1 MASDPP
7 LTTVPS
13 RAGSGAAPAGGGS
26 GGGAVA
32 GGGGGMKSS
41 LVFRDQVAAMGS
53 WFELWN
59 PCEQTVGLY
68 SLLRRLG
75 PTQARFLALVL
86 DRSLADCTELRQR
99 ERHANDPAYIERLG
113 REPRDQAL
121 GQLLGLLPLLA
132 PGNQAAKQAY
142 LALIPQVL
150 AHALDCRPLVE
161 GARQLLSYSL
171 IHPAISSRDDRRLLT
186 LWLRHL
192 EERISTSRYQEHG
205 GGGPDSLNGT
215 ALDDGGLSGGRAPG
229 SALDS
234 WATVDSLGSLNGHHQ
249 PQQQQHHHHHHHH
262 FGGDLNGL
270 APLGGGSLPP
280 GLDSSHMALH
290 PSNLSSTFAPA
301 GQSLSQPMLK
311 RSSSL
316 TPPCSISS
324 LHQQLPQGFG
334 NGGGGGRPMLG
345 TGGSS
350 PHPTTSV
357 DWRCVPPAGLPPPAQ
372 PEADALGPPLSPQ
385 SSGASSGSEGHGA
398 EDPLQPGFGLDG
410 SGMKDVPSWLKSLRL
425 HKYAYLFA
433 HMSYEE
439 MMGLTE
445 EKLEAQSV
453 TKGARHKIVLSIRKL
468 KERPATLRQLE
479 KSLQE
484 EGDVRTALVELRA
497 MLQTPMKASGRSED
511 GGHRDGSPHRGAAAP
526 STPSAVGDESA
537 PSSSM
542 LAEEQRG
549 EGAGRGEE
557 EESPPSSLDSAGCSP
572 SKGAGGGAASATA
585 GPGDAAG
592 GEEDEDLPSLFARV
606 VGKVCSSLLV
616 SVRGAEDPSV
626 CQFVTLVDKCLAHEA
641 FSPAQKR
648 RLFSWRQQV
657 HKAWHPVPP
666 RRCLDGTSG
675 SAGAGRHHHQHPHHP
690 LHHPQHQPT
699 IGGGPVAGSTA
710 SPCPSS
716 SQGPPRPPPAG
727 SSRWCGAGVLPPL
740 VGGSDFGRLAGPN
753 SGPPHPGTAPLGRP
767 PAVFFGGGGD
777 CPSGSG
783 PLGGGGGAG
792 GPLAM
797 VIKRPSLQEHLNK
810 PHVQIQRTHS
820 APVRPNPVVASLYK
834 QVAAGNGRM
843 QADASANDPEINNRL
858 ESLCLSV
865 TEHALGG
872 SDGMPP
878 F

>member
-1 MASDPP
+1 MQLIQGAWPP
-7 LTTVPS
+7 QRLGDVLFD
-13 RAGSGAAPAGGGS
+13 RGAGGAAPAG
-26 GGGAVA
+26 AVA
-32 GGGGGMKSS
+32 GGGGMKSS

-99 ERHANDPAYIERLG
+99 ERHANDPAYIERLA

-132 PGNQAAKQAY
+132 PGNQAAKAAY
-142 LALIPQVL
+142 LNLIPQVL

-192 EERISTSRYQEHG
+192 EDRISTSRYQEHG
-205 GGGPDSLNGT
+205 GSGAESLNGT
-215 ALDDGGLSGGRAPG
+215 GGLDDGGGSLAAGRP
-229 SALDS
+229 SAGLDS
-234 WATVDSLGSLNGHHQ
+234 WPAVDGLGSLNGHH
-249 PQQQQHHHHHHHH
+249 HHPY
-262 FGGDLNGL
+262 GGDLNGFGL
-270 APLGGGSLPP
+270 APLVTGGGSLPP

-290 PSNLSSTFAPA
+290 PSNLSTFAPA

-316 TPPCSISS
+316 TPPCSTSS
-324 LHQQLPQGFG
+324 LHQPQMPQAQQGFG
-334 NGGGGGRPMLG
+334 RLLG
-345 TGGSS
+345 SHS
-350 PHPTTSV
+350 ASV
-357 DWRCVPPAGLPPPAQ
+357 DWRCGPPPG
-372 PEADALGPPLSPQ
+372 PPPHEAEAVGPPLSPQ

-398 EDPLQPGFGLDG
+398 EDQAQPGFNLDG

-433 HMSYEE
+433 NMSYEE
-439 MMGLTE
+439 MMNLTE

-484 EGDVRTALVELRA
+484 EGDIRTALVELRA
-497 MLQTPMKASGRSED
+497 MLQTPMKASSRAED
-511 GGHRDGSPHRGAAAP
+511 GQDGAVPPHR
-526 STPSAVGDESA
+526 SAS
-537 PSSSM
+537 PSSSSSV
-542 LAEEQRG
+542 ASAAHPSG
-549 EGAGRGEE
+549 GGGDNDIGSGSATTSSSVVTEE
-557 EESPPSSLDSAGCSP
+557 EERRAEEEESSPPSSLDSACGGGGSRSP
-572 SKGAGGGAASATA
+572 SKGGPTA
-585 GPGDAAG
+585 VDAAA
-592 GEEDEDLPSLFARV
+592 EEDEDLPGLFTRV

-616 SVRGAEDPSV
+616 SVRAEDQSV
-626 CQFVTLVDKCLAHEA
+626 GQFVTLVDKCLAHEA

-666 RRCLDGTSG
+666 RRSID
-675 SAGAGRHHHQHPHHP
+675 ARHHHHHHSP
-690 LHHPQHQPT
+690 ASSAA
-699 IGGGPVAGSTA
+699 VAA
-710 SPCPSS
+710 AAVA
-716 SQGPPRPPPAG
+716 QGPRPPPAG
-727 SSRWCGAGVLPPL
+727 RWCSVGSSVLPPL
-740 VGGSDFGRLAGPN
+740 VGGSDFCRLAGPN
-753 SGPPHPGTAPLGRP
+753 GPPPAPAPLGRP
-767 PAVFFGGGGD
+767 PAVFFGTAGAGGSVD
-777 CPSGSG
+777 CPGGSNGG
-783 PLGGGGGAG
+783 PLG

-797 VIKRPSLQEHLNK
+797 VIKRPSLQE
-810 PHVQIQRTHS
+810 IQRTHS

-834 QVAAGNGRM
+834 QAAANSGACSGRM
-843 QADASANDPEINNRL
+843 QADASANDPDINNRL

>member
-1 MASDPP
+1 MASDSP
-7 LTTVPS
+7 LTSVPT
-13 RAGSGAAPAGGGS
+13 RASSGPGGAAPAGA
-26 GGGAVA
+26 AVA
-32 GGGGGMKSS
+32 GGGGMKSS

-86 DRSLADCTELRQR
+86 DRSLADCAELRQR
-99 ERHANDPAYIERLG
+99 ERHANDPAYIERLA

-121 GQLLGLLPLLA
+121 GQLLGLLPLLT
-132 PGNQAAKQAY
+132 PGNQAAKAAY
-142 LALIPQVL
+142 LSLIPQVL

-171 IHPAISSRDDRRLLT
+171 IHPAINSRDDRRLLT

-192 EERISTSRYQEHG
+192 EERISSSRYQEHG
-205 GGGPDSLNGT
+205 GGGAESLNGT
-215 ALDDGGLSGGRAPG
+215 GGLDDGGGSLATGRPPTGG
-229 SALDS
+229 LDS
-234 WATVDSLGSLNGHHQ
+234 WAAVDGLGSLNGHN
-249 PQQQQHHHHHHHH
+249 HHHHHHHH
-262 FGGDLNGL
+262 YGGGDLNGFGL
-270 APLGGGSLPP
+270 APLGTAGGSLPP

-290 PSNLSSTFAPA
+290 PSNLSTYAPA

-316 TPPCSISS
+316 TPPCSTTS
-324 LHQQLPQGFG
+324 LHQQLPQAQQGFG
-334 NGGGGGRPMLG
+334 PGRLLG
-345 TGGSS
+345 S
-350 PHPTTSV
+350 HPTSV
-357 DWRCVPPAGLPPPAQ
+357 DWRCGPPPG
-372 PEADALGPPLSPQ
+372 PPHEAETIGPPLSPQ
-385 SSGASSGSEGHGA
+385 SSGASSGSEGHGT
-398 EDPLQPGFGLDG
+398 EDLGQPGFNLDG
-410 SGMKDVPSWLKSLRL
+410 SGMKGKCLCDVPSWLKSLRL

-433 HMSYEE
+433 SMSYEE
-439 MMGLTE
+439 MMNLTE

-484 EGDVRTALVELRA
+484 EGDIRTALAELRA
-497 MLQTPMKASGRSED
+497 MLQTPMKASSRAED
-511 GGHRDGSPHRGAAAP
+511 GQDGGGPLHRAASPGSSTSTVTRLSGNGDDIGGGGAV
-526 STPSAVGDESA
+526 SLSSA
-537 PSSSM
+537 
-542 LAEEQRG
+542 AEE
-549 EGAGRGEE
+549 EGTRSKEE
-557 EESPPSSLDSAGCSP
+557 DSPPSSLDSACGGPSP
-572 SKGAGGGAASATA
+572 AHSPNKGGAAAMAT
-585 GPGDAAG
+585 DVS
-592 GEEDEDLPSLFARV
+592 GEEDEDLPGLFTRV

-616 SVRGAEDPSV
+616 SVRAEDQSV
-626 CQFVTLVDKCLAHEA
+626 SQFVTLVDKCLAHEA

-666 RRCLDGTSG
+666 RRSIDT
-675 SAGAGRHHHQHPHHP
+675 RHHH
-690 LHHPQHQPT
+690 
-699 IGGGPVAGSTA
+699 VSAATA
-710 SPCPSS
+710 AT
-716 SQGPPRPPPAG
+716 QGPRLPPAG
-727 SSRWCGAGVLPPL
+727 RWCAVGSSVLPPL
-740 VGGSDFGRLAGPN
+740 AGGSDFGRLAGP
-753 SGPPHPGTAPLGRP
+753 SGPPVAPPLGRP
-767 PAVFFGGGGD
+767 PAVFFGGGASVD
-777 CPSGSG
+777 CPGGSNGGG
-783 PLGGGGGAG
+783 PLG

-834 QVAAGNGRM
+834 QAATNNGRM
-843 QADASANDPEINNRL
+843 QADTSANDPELNNRL

>member
-1 MASDPP
+1 
-7 LTTVPS
+7 
-13 RAGSGAAPAGGGS
+13 
-26 GGGAVA
+26 
-32 GGGGGMKSS
+32 MKSS

-86 DRSLADCTELRQR
+86 DRSLADCAELRQR
-99 ERHANDPAYIERLG
+99 ERHANDPAYIERLA

-132 PGNQAAKQAY
+132 PGNQAAKAAY
-142 LALIPQVL
+142 LSLIPQVL

-171 IHPAISSRDDRRLLT
+171 IHPAINSRDDRRLLT

-192 EERISTSRYQEHG
+192 EERISSSRYQEHG
-205 GGGPDSLNGT
+205 GGGAEPLNGT
-215 ALDDGGLSGGRAPG
+215 AGLDDGGGSLAAGRPPTSG
-229 SALDS
+229 LDS
-234 WATVDSLGSLNGHHQ
+234 RAAIDGLGSLNGHHHHHHH
-249 PQQQQHHHHHHHH
+249 QQQHHHY
-262 FGGDLNGL
+262 GGSDLNGFGL
-270 APLGGGSLPP
+270 APLGTAGGSLPP

-290 PSNLSSTFAPA
+290 PSNLSSYAPA

-316 TPPCSISS
+316 TPPCSTTS
-324 LHQQLPQGFG
+324 LHQQLSQAQQGFG
-334 NGGGGGRPMLG
+334 PGRLLG
-345 TGGSS
+345 S
-350 PHPTTSV
+350 HPTSAVKNQDHTCVANIFVWRTFVV
-357 DWRCVPPAGLPPPAQ
+357 DWRCGPPPG
-372 PEADALGPPLSPQ
+372 PPHEAETIGPPLSPQ
-385 SSGASSGSEGHGA
+385 SSGASSGSEGHGT
-398 EDPLQPGFGLDG
+398 EDQGQPGFNLDG
-410 SGMKDVPSWLKSLRL
+410 SGMKGKCLCDVPSWLKSLRL

-433 HMSYEE
+433 NMSYEE
-439 MMGLTE
+439 MMNLTE

-484 EGDVRTALVELRA
+484 EGDIRTALAELRA
-497 MLQTPMKASGRSED
+497 MLQTPMKASSRVED
-511 GGHRDGSPHRGAAAP
+511 GQDGGSLQRASSPGSSSSAAP
-526 STPSAVGDESA
+526 HSSGNGNEMVGGASVSSA
-537 PSSSM
+537 
-542 LAEEQRG
+542 AEE
-549 EGAGRGEE
+549 EGARSKE
-557 EESPPSSLDSAGCSP
+557 EESPPSSLDSACSGQSPAHSP
-572 SKGAGGGAASATA
+572 SKGGGAAASAM
-585 GPGDAAG
+585 DAS
-592 GEEDEDLPSLFARV
+592 GEEDEDLPGLFTRV

-616 SVRGAEDPSV
+616 SVRAEDQSV
-626 CQFVTLVDKCLAHEA
+626 SQFITLVDKCLAHEA

-666 RRCLDGTSG
+666 RRSID
-675 SAGAGRHHHQHPHHP
+675 ARHHH
-690 LHHPQHQPT
+690 
-699 IGGGPVAGSTA
+699 VSAATA
-710 SPCPSS
+710 ATA
-716 SQGPPRPPPAG
+716 QGPRLPPAG
-727 SSRWCGAGVLPPL
+727 RWCGSSVLPPL
-740 VGGSDFGRLAGPN
+740 AGGSDFGRLAGPTTVE
-753 SGPPHPGTAPLGRP
+753 GPW
-767 PAVFFGGGGD
+767 
-777 CPSGSG
+777 
-783 PLGGGGGAG
+783 G

-797 VIKRPSLQEHLNK
+797 VIKRPSLQEHLSK

-834 QVAAGNGRM
+834 QAATNSGRM
-843 QADASANDPEINNRL
+843 QADTSANDPDLNNRL

>member
-1 MASDPP
+1 M
-7 LTTVPS
+7 
-13 RAGSGAAPAGGGS
+13 GGS
-26 GGGAVA
+26 GGAVA
-32 GGGGGMKSS
+32 GGGMKSS

-99 ERHANDPAYIERLG
+99 ERHANDPAYIERLA

-215 ALDDGGLSGGRAPG
+215 ALDDGGLGGGRAPG
-229 SALDS
+229 SGLDS
-234 WATVDSLGSLNGHHQ
+234 WAAVDGLGSLNGHHQ
-249 PQQQQHHHHHHHH
+249 AQQQQHHHHHHHH

-290 PSNLSSTFAPA
+290 SSNLSSTFAPA

-316 TPPCSISS
+316 TPPCSVSS

-345 TGGSS
+345 GGSS

-357 DWRCVPPAGLPPPAQ
+357 DWRCVPPSGLPPPVQ
-372 PEADALGPPLSPQ
+372 PDADAIGPPLSPQ

-484 EGDVRTALVELRA
+484 EGDIRTALVELRA

-511 GGHRDGSPHRGAAAP
+511 GGHQDGSPHRGVAQSSLSAHP
-526 STPSAVGDESA
+526 STPSAVNDEAA
-537 PSSSM
+537 PSSSSSSVV
-542 LAEEQRG
+542 AEEQRG
-549 EGAGRGEE
+549 EGGGE

-572 SKGAGGGAASATA
+572 SKGGGGGGAALTMAV
-585 GPGDAAG
+585 PGDAARG
-592 GEEDEDLPSLFARV
+592 DEDEDLPGLFARV

-666 RRCLDGTSG
+666 RRCLDGT
-675 SAGAGRHHHQHPHHP
+675 GAGTRHHHHPHHSQQQQQHP
-690 LHHPQHQPT
+690 LHHQM
-699 IGGGPVAGSTA
+699 IGAGPVAVSTTP
-710 SPCPSS
+710 SPCSS
-716 SQGPPRPPPAG
+716 SQGGIGVGGPPRPPPAG
-727 SSRWCGAGVLPPL
+727 RWCGAGVLPPL

-753 SGPPHPGTAPLGRP
+753 NGPPPSTGPLGRP
-767 PAVFFGGGGD
+767 PAVFFGGAAD
-777 CPSGSG
+777 CPGGSSS
-783 PLGGGGGAG
+783 LGGGGG

-834 QVAAGNGRM
+834 QVASGNGRM

>member
-1 MASDPP
+1 
-7 LTTVPS
+7 
-13 RAGSGAAPAGGGS
+13 
-26 GGGAVA
+26 
-32 GGGGGMKSS
+32 
-41 LVFRDQVAAMGS
+41 
-53 WFELWN
+53 
-59 PCEQTVGLY
+59 
-68 SLLRRLG
+68 
-75 PTQARFLALVL
+75 
-86 DRSLADCTELRQR
+86 
-99 ERHANDPAYIERLG
+99 
-113 REPRDQAL
+113 
-121 GQLLGLLPLLA
+121 
-132 PGNQAAKQAY
+132 
-142 LALIPQVL
+142 
-150 AHALDCRPLVE
+150 
-161 GARQLLSYSL
+161 
-171 IHPAISSRDDRRLLT
+171 
-186 LWLRHL
+186 
-192 EERISTSRYQEHG
+192 
-205 GGGPDSLNGT
+205 
-215 ALDDGGLSGGRAPG
+215 
-229 SALDS
+229 
-234 WATVDSLGSLNGHHQ
+234 
-249 PQQQQHHHHHHHH
+249 
-262 FGGDLNGL
+262 
-270 APLGGGSLPP
+270 
-280 GLDSSHMALH
+280 
-290 PSNLSSTFAPA
+290 
-301 GQSLSQPMLK
+301 ML
-311 RSSSL
+311 
-316 TPPCSISS
+316 
-324 LHQQLPQGFG
+324 
-334 NGGGGGRPMLG
+334 
-345 TGGSS
+345 GGSS

-357 DWRCVPPAGLPPPAQ
+357 DWRCVPPAGLPPPPAQ
-372 PEADALGPPLSPQ
+372 HEADALGPPLSPQ

-398 EDPLQPGFGLDG
+398 EDQLQPGFGLDG

-433 HMSYEE
+433 NMSYEE

-445 EKLEAQSV
+445 DKLEAQSV

-497 MLQTPMKASGRSED
+497 MLQTPMKASGRTED
-511 GGHRDGSPHRGAAAP
+511 GNRDGSPHRGVLPSATVSSSSLSAHPSTSSGVNDEAAP
-526 STPSAVGDESA
+526 
-537 PSSSM
+537 PSSSSVV
-542 LAEEQRG
+542 AEERG
-549 EGAGRGEE
+549 EGGGGGGRGEE

-572 SKGAGGGAASATA
+572 SKSGGGGAALTA

-592 GEEDEDLPSLFARV
+592 GEEDEDLPGLFARV

-626 CQFVTLVDKCLAHEA
+626 GQFVTLVDKCLAHEA

-666 RRCLDGTSG
+666 RRCLDTSG
-675 SAGAGRHHHQHPHHP
+675 SRHHHH
-690 LHHPQHQPT
+690 LHHPQQQHLLQP
-699 IGGGPVAGSTA
+699 IGGGAGGCVAS
-710 SPCPSS
+710 SPSS
-716 SQGPPRPPPAG
+716 SSSSQAGGGGPPRPPPAG
-727 SSRWCGAGVLPPL
+727 RWCGAGVLPPL

-753 SGPPHPGTAPLGRP
+753 GPPTAASLGRP
-767 PAVFFGGGGD
+767 PAVFFGGGGGASVD
-777 CPSGSG
+777 CPGGSS
-783 PLGGGGGAG
+783 PLGGGGG